1 MIEFVFIF
9 VLLVPLALAGPAFV
23 YVVALGAIVSPGRLK
38 LRPIRRM
45 LLFAHA
51 TAMFYAFAL
60 AWLAIA
66 TSGMLGEF
74 NIAERR
80 IQPLALFSV
89 VLVPV
94 CAAIIG
100 RIWVATQ
107 FKSRN
112 IQENT

>member
-1 MIEFVFIF
+1 
-9 VLLVPLALAGPAFV
+9 
-23 YVVALGAIVSPGRLK
+23 
-38 LRPIRRM
+38 M
-45 LLFAHA
+45 LLFAQA
-51 TAMFYAFAL
+51 TAVFYAFTI

-100 RIWVATQ
+100 RIWVKMRSTLW
-107 FKSRN
+107 N